1 MSDQAYSASEITVL
15 EGLEAVRKRPGM
27 YIGNTGQDGLHRCLG
42 EIVDNSVDECMEG
55 HANTIKVVID
65 NSKHYALVADNGRG
79 IPTDIHS
86 KTGKSALE
94 TILTVLHAGG
104 KFDQN
109 NYQYAG
115 GLHGVG
121 ASVANALSKKLQVW
135 VLREETVYYMEFS
148 EGKALTELVEFP
160 LSELAQKYPE
170 IINHAVWS
178 KNGTIIKFIPDD
190 TIFETVQFN
199 IKEAIDYLKQIAY
212 LNKGLKL
219 IFEDQESTDTVLG
232 IDEKHLNELDNL
244 DIEEFS
250 DLFAKNKS

>member
-1 MSDQAYSASEITVL
+1 MSNQAQAYSASEITVL

-55 HANTIKVVID
+55 HADTIKVVID
-65 NSKHYALVADNGRG
+65 NQEHFALVADNGRG
-79 IPTDIHS
+79 IPTDIHP

-121 ASVANALSKKLQVW
+121 ASVANALSKKLEVW
-135 VLREETVYYMEFS
+135 VLRDNMIHFMQFSKGKTVIEMETFE
-148 EGKALTELVEFP
+148 ADQLVV
-160 LSELAQKYPE
+160 KYPE
-170 IINHAVWS
+170 IINHTVWS
-178 KNGTIIKFIPDD
+178 KNGTIIKFCPDD
-190 TIFETVQFN
+190 EIFETVKFS
-199 IKEAIDYLKQIAY
+199 IKEATEYLKQIAY

-219 IFEDQESTDTVLG
+219 IFEDSENTNNLANINLEL
-232 IDEKHLNELDNL
+232 IDE
-244 DIEEFS
+244 IEKVEIE
-250 DLFAKNKS
+250 DLKNIFK